1 MGGLVWLASYPKSG
15 NTWMRNFLHNAL
27 TSGHEAHDINKMRH
41 LTTWD
46 SASTWYASLLDKP
59 LHKCSKQEVAEIRM
73 QANQRIAE
81 STDGLVFVKTHNAM
95 VADRGYAM
103 VNPSVTAGA
112 VYIIRNPLDVV
123 VSYSHHL
130 SFSID
135 ETIEYMALTGAQHA
149 NTKKMAYE
157 VQSSW
162 SENVYSWTHKNNP
175 SLYVVKYEDM
185 LENTQN
191 TFKDLLS
198 FLQIKLDEQ
207 GLLTAI
213 EASSFKK
220 LKQQEQRHGFE
231 EKPKNAKEF
240 FRKGVVDDWK
250 NVLSNRQVD
259 KIVSAHEQQMTRFGY
274 LP

>member
-27 TSGHEAHDINKMRH
+27 KSGNKTHDINKMRH

-46 SASTWYASLLDKP
+46 SSSAWYASLLDKP
-59 LHKCSKQEVAEIRM
+59 LHECTKQEVAMIRM

-81 STDGLVFVKTHNAM
+81 STDSLVFVKTHNAM

-130 SFSID
+130 LLSID
-135 ETIEYMALTGAQHA
+135 ETIEYMALTGAQHG
-149 NTKKMAYE
+149 NTKKVAYE

-185 LENTQN
+185 LEDTQN

-207 GLLTAI
+207 GLLAAI

-220 LKQQEQRHGFE
+220 LKQQEQKHGFE

-240 FRKGVVDDWK
+240 FRKGVMDDWK
-250 NVLSNRQVD
+250 NVLSKSQVD
-259 KIVSAHEQQMTRFGY
+259 KIVSAHEQQMARFGY